1 MLDQEILNQLKTIFA
16 NLQSPVALKL
26 LTADQSKGAD
36 DMVTFLNEIA
46 GTSSKI
52 SVETSGT
59 ATGAPTFT
67 LLAGEPLQNT
77 GVSFC
82 GIPNGH
88 EFTTL
93 LLAIL
98 NADGQGKN
106 LPDESIA
113 ARISALKGPIELRT
127 FVSLTCTNCPDVA
140 QALNVI
146 ALLNPQITNTVI
158 DGATV
163 PQVAESLNI
172 QSVPTVYAGDEVLSV
187 GRSSL
192 GDLLDKL
199 EKAYGTAGSGEDT
212 TPVTR
217 DFDVLVLGGG
227 PAGAAAAIY
236 AARKGF
242 STAVVAKAIGGQVK
256 ETMGIENLISV
267 PETTGPKLAADIKD
281 HLGKYPIHLFE
292 NRTATAADIS
302 GKRKSITCGNETFT
316 ARALI
321 IATGASW
328 RKLSVPGE
336 EEHIG
341 RGVAFCTHCDG
352 PFYAGKNV
360 AVIGGGN
367 SGIEAALDLAG
378 MCPSVEVFE
387 FLDTLKADGVL
398 QEKARATDNIDIHT
412 SSQVVEVIGDPSRVS
427 GLKVKDRATGA
438 ETVYDVDGVFVQ
450 IGLMPNSSLFKD
462 LLPMTRAGEII
473 VDERCRTS
481 VPGVY
486 AAGDVSNVPYKQIII
501 AMGEGAKAA
510 LSAFDDSMRGEI

>member
-26 LTADQSKGAD
+26 LTADQSKEAD

-52 SVETSGT
+52 SVETTGT

-199 EKAYGTAGSGEDT
+199 EKAYGTTGSAEDA

-316 ARALI
+316 
-321 IATGASW
+321 
-328 RKLSVPGE
+328 
-336 EEHIG
+336 
-341 RGVAFCTHCDG
+341 
-352 PFYAGKNV
+352 
-360 AVIGGGN
+360 
-367 SGIEAALDLAG
+367 
-378 MCPSVEVFE
+378 
-387 FLDTLKADGVL
+387 
-398 QEKARATDNIDIHT
+398 ARATDNIDIHT

>member
-1 MLDQEILNQLKTIFA
+1 M
-16 NLQSPVALKL
+16 
-26 LTADQSKGAD
+26 
-36 DMVTFLNEIA
+36 
-46 GTSSKI
+46 
-52 SVETSGT
+52 
-59 ATGAPTFT
+59 
-67 LLAGEPLQNT
+67 
-77 GVSFC
+77 
-82 GIPNGH
+82 
-88 EFTTL
+88 
-93 LLAIL
+93 
-98 NADGQGKN
+98 
-106 LPDESIA
+106 
-113 ARISALKGPIELRT
+113 
-127 FVSLTCTNCPDVA
+127 A

-172 QSVPTVYAGDEVLSV
+172 QSVPTVYAGEEVLSV

-302 GKRKSITCGNETFT
+302 GKHKSITCGNETFT

-336 EEHIG
+336 EEQALS
-341 RGVAFCTHCDG
+341 RS
-352 PFYAGKNV
+352 
-360 AVIGGGN
+360 AVTAVWSTAVWLG
-367 SGIEAALDLAG
+367 S
-378 MCPSVEVFE
+378 
-387 FLDTLKADGVL
+387 
-398 QEKARATDNIDIHT
+398 T
-412 SSQVVEVIGDPSRVS
+412 STI
-427 GLKVKDRATGA
+427 T
-438 ETVYDVDGVFVQ
+438 F
-450 IGLMPNSSLFKD
+450 MPYF
-462 LLPMTRAGEII
+462 
-473 VDERCRTS
+473 
-481 VPGVY
+481 
-486 AAGDVSNVPYKQIII
+486 
-501 AMGEGAKAA
+501 AA
-510 LSAFDDSMRGEI
+510 LSHIALNWSRSPRR